1 MEQRRVVKLKS
12 GTINKGIWFN
22 CDMLRVVDQTKTS
35 ERLNNNEDVES
46 WYLEFREGG
55 SNNA

>member
-12 GTINKGIWFN
+12 GTINKGNWFD
-22 CDMLRVVDQTKTS
+22 CDKLRVVAQAKTS
-35 ERLNNNEDVES
+35 ERLNNNKNVES

-55 SNNA
+55 TKYA